1 MVVFTRSGGPGA
13 HIENTQGWEAALGE
27 LSGKVAIV
35 MGASTPGG
43 MGEATA
49 RRLAAE
55 GARVVVSGLG
65 RDHLAKLA
73 GELGGTAYE
82 ADITDEKQVK
92 SLVAHAVDV
101 HGGLQ
106 LAVNLA
112 GLSDKCMIRDFTEEH
127 LLKMT
132 KINYFG
138 PVFFIKNVAE
148 AIEDDGAIVT
158 ISSLSAYDTLSGITA
173 YAAAKRAADRFVQA
187 AAVEYRAKRL
197 RINAI
202 IPSTNDTNMLRK
214 GIEEYGY
221 DFEAFIKP
229 FIELTPLGRL
239 SRPQDIAAMVF
250 MMMRDE
256 FFETGQIWHC
266 SGGNSLLGH
275 PRSLA

>member
-1 MVVFTRSGGPGA
+1 MGGDL
-13 HIENTQGWEAALGE
+13 E
-27 LSGKVAIV
+27 GKVAIV

-49 RRLAAE
+49 RRLARE
-55 GARVVVSGLG
+55 GAKVVVSGLG
-65 RDHLAKLA
+65 AEHLEVLA
-73 GELGGTAYE
+73 QEIGGVAFE
-82 ADITDEKQVK
+82 ADITTQDQVK
-92 SLVAHAVDV
+92 ALV
-101 HGGLQ
+101 Q
-106 LAVNLA
+106 LAVEKFGGLHIAANLA
-112 GLSDKCMIRDFTEEH
+112 GLADRSSIKEMTEEH

-138 PVFFIKNVAE
+138 PVFFIKAVAE
-148 AIEDDGAIVT
+148 KIVDYGAIVT

-187 AAVEYRAKRL
+187 AAVEYRAQRL

-214 GIEEYGY
+214 GIAQYGY
-221 DFEAFIKP
+221 DFDEFTKP
-229 FIELTPLGRL
+229 FIEMTPLGRL
-239 SRPQDIAAMVF
+239 SRPEDIAGMVYV
-250 MMMRDE
+250 MLRDE
-256 FFETGQIWHC
+256 FFETGQIWNY

>member
-1 MVVFTRSGGPGA
+1 M
-13 HIENTQGWEAALGE
+13 GE

-49 RRLAAE
+49 RRLARE
-55 GARVVVSGLG
+55 GAKVVVSGLG
-65 RDHLAKLA
+65 REHLETVAKEIGGSAFEANITVEAEVKALVDHTV
-73 GELGGTAYE
+73 ETF
-82 ADITDEKQVK
+82 
-92 SLVAHAVDV
+92 
-101 HGGLQ
+101 GGLHV
-106 LAVNLA
+106 AANLA
-112 GLSDKCMIRDFTEEH
+112 GLSDRCPIREFTEEH

-138 PVFFIKNVAE
+138 TVWFVKQVAE
-148 AIEDDGAIVT
+148 RIVDYGAIVT
-158 ISSLSAYDTLSGITA
+158 ISSLSAHDPLSGITA

-187 AAVEYRAKRL
+187 AALEYRDKRL

-221 DFEAFIKP
+221 DFDTFTKP

-239 SRPQDIAAMVF
+239 SRPEDIAGMVF

-256 FFETGQIWHC
+256 FFETGQIWNY
-266 SGGNSLLGH
+266 SGGNSLMGH
-275 PRSLA
+275 PRTLA

>member
-1 MVVFTRSGGPGA
+1 M
-13 HIENTQGWEAALGE
+13 GE

-49 RRLAAE
+49 RRLARE
-55 GARVVVSGLG
+55 GAKVVVSGLG
-65 RDHLAKLA
+65 REHLETLAK
-73 GELGGTAYE
+73 EIGGSAFE
-82 ADITDEKQVK
+82 ANVTVEAEVK
-92 SLVAHAVDV
+92 ALVDHTVETF
-101 HGGLQ
+101 GGLHV
-106 LAVNLA
+106 AANLA
-112 GLSDKCMIRDFTEEH
+112 GLSDRCPIREFTEEH

-138 PVFFIKNVAE
+138 TVWFVKQVAE
-148 AIEDDGAIVT
+148 RIVDYGAIVT
-158 ISSLSAYDTLSGITA
+158 ISSLSAHDPLSGITA

-187 AAVEYRAKRL
+187 AALEYRDKRL

-221 DFEAFIKP
+221 DFDTFTKP

-239 SRPQDIAAMVF
+239 SKPEDIAGMVF

-256 FFETGQIWHC
+256 FFETGQIWNY

-275 PRSLA
+275 PRTLA

>member
-1 MVVFTRSGGPGA
+1 M
-13 HIENTQGWEAALGE
+13 GE

-49 RRLAAE
+49 RRLARE
-55 GARVVVSGLG
+55 GAKVVVSGLG
-65 RDHLAKLA
+65 RDHLETVAK
-73 GELGGTAYE
+73 EIGGSAFE
-82 ADITDEKQVK
+82 ADITVEAEVK
-92 SLVAHAVDV
+92 ALVDHTVETF
-101 HGGLQ
+101 GGLHV
-106 LAVNLA
+106 AANLA
-112 GLSDKCMIRDFTEEH
+112 GLSDRCPIREFTEEH

-138 PVFFIKNVAE
+138 TVWFVKQVAE
-148 AIEDDGAIVT
+148 RIVDYGAIVT
-158 ISSLSAYDTLSGITA
+158 ISSLSAHDPLSGITA

-187 AAVEYRAKRL
+187 AALEYRDKRL

-221 DFEAFIKP
+221 DFDTFTKP

-239 SRPQDIAAMVF
+239 SRPEDIAGMVF

-256 FFETGQIWHC
+256 FFETGQIWNY
-266 SGGNSLLGH
+266 SGGNSLMGH
-275 PRSLA
+275 PRTLA

>member
-1 MVVFTRSGGPGA
+1 M
-13 HIENTQGWEAALGE
+13 GE

-35 MGASTPGG
+35 IGASTEGG

-49 RRLAAE
+49 RRLAKE
-55 GARVVVSGLG
+55 GAKVVVSGLG
-65 RDHLAKLA
+65 KEFLDKLA
-73 GELGGTAYE
+73 GEIGGSAME
-82 ADITDEKQVK
+82 VDITDRAQVRA
-92 SLVAHAVDV
+92 LVDHAVTTY
-101 HGGLQ
+101 GGLH
-106 LAVNLA
+106 LAANLV
-112 GLSDKCMIRDFTEEH
+112 GLSDRRPIVEIDEDH

-138 PVFFIKNVAE
+138 TVWFVQAVAE
-148 AIEDDGAIVT
+148 KIADDGAIVS
-158 ISSLSAYDTLSGITA
+158 ISSHSAYDTLSGITA
-173 YAAAKRAADRFVQA
+173 YAAAKRAADRFVAA

-197 RINAI
+197 RINTI

-221 DFEAFIKP
+221 GFDEFVKP

-256 FFETGQIWHC
+256 FFETGQHWHY

-275 PRSLA
+275 PRTLA